1 MRETNLTLGPIQ
13 DSLYLLLI
21 YQFTFAPNRQ
31 KSDISEALGPLHYIT
46 LEAFVMAS
54 EDGTKCKIG
63 RPLGF

>member
-1 MRETNLTLGPIQ
+1 MNRAV
-13 DSLYLLLI
+13 
-21 YQFTFAPNRQ
+21 FTIFRQAEGGGFFLPGAQNRQ